1 MWELVLEAFLSQIMV
16 KKDNCLIK
24 TKQMENRP
32 GIFNDVIGPIMRGP
46 SSSHTAASW
55 RAAKMCIDILNEPL
69 KNAIIDFDKD
79 GAWAP
84 NYREQGTTI
93 GIEGGLLEL
102 DMSDDQ
108 IKNTEAIALDRG
120 ISITYEINSF
130 PTDHVNTFRL
140 ALEGTQGKNVRITA
154 ISIGGGSFVIQEIN
168 GFKVQIS
175 GGSYELLLMNASKE
189 ILLED
194 LKAICPESK
203 SMSDSFHEDKRLI
216 NMKFSKQIPAE
227 TIDRIQQTINCED
240 LIIANPVL
248 PIVAGNESQL
258 PFTTVS
264 SLLEYAEK
272 EDLDLAA
279 LGLLYE
285 KHQSGLDTT
294 AIVNR
299 MKSVV
304 EIIENSIKTGLEGT
318 TYDDRILPQQ
328 SHLIKDASRKKKILE
343 NSIVN
348 RIIANVSAIMESK
361 SAMEVVV
368 ANPTAGSCGVVG
380 GVLRAVSDDINA
392 SHDELIQAYF
402 ATGIIGV
409 YFAKGPGFS
418 AEEHGCQVE
427 CGASAGMA
435 AAGIVQLFGGTA
447 KQAIDAA
454 SMAIQNMIGLICDP
468 IADRV
473 EAPCLGKNV
482 SAAVNALSS
491 ATMACAGY
499 NALIPLNEVI
509 ETVSSVS
516 KQMPTCVKCT
526 GKGGLAM
533 TKTACALKEQLA
545 IKKKVTV

>member
-1 MWELVLEAFLSQIMV
+1 MGKS
-16 KKDNCLIK
+16 
-24 TKQMENRP
+24 P
-32 GIFNDVIGPIMRGP
+32 SIFNDVIGPIMRGP

-55 RAAKMCIDILNEPL
+55 RAAKICMDILNEPL
-69 KNAIIDFDKD
+69 KKAIIDFDKD

-93 GIEGGLLEL
+93 GIDGGLLGLE
-102 DMSDDQ
+102 MTDDRM
-108 IKNTEAIALDRG
+108 KNTEQVAAERG
-120 ISITYEINSF
+120 ISILYEVNSF
-130 PTDHVNTFRL
+130 QTNHVNTFRL
-140 ALEGTQGKNVRITA
+140 KLEGEQGKKINVIA
-154 ISIGGGSFVIQEIN
+154 VSIGGGSFEIKEIN
-168 GFKVQIS
+168 GFEVQIN
-175 GGSYELLLMNASKE
+175 GGFYELVLINVKVDIHIDEIKLMFPE
-189 ILLED
+189 CRLVLE
-194 LKAICPESK
+194 SYQNNQ
-203 SMSDSFHEDKRLI
+203 RLI
-216 NMKFSKQIPAE
+216 NLKFSKKISND
-227 TIDRIQQTINCED
+227 TLKRITNTFLCDEVFITK
-240 LIIANPVL
+240 PVL
-248 PIVAGNESQL
+248 PIILGNEIEL
-258 PFTTVS
+258 PFTDID
-264 SLLEYAEK
+264 SLLTYADNQ
-272 EDLDLAA
+272 DLDLGT

-285 KHQSGLDTT
+285 THQSGLNKIDV
-294 AIVNR
+294 IDKMNRVVN
-299 MKSVV
+299 
-304 EIIENSIKTGLEGT
+304 IIENSIKTGLKGT
-318 TYDDRILPQQ
+318 NYEDRILPQQ
-328 SHLIKDASRKKKILE
+328 SHLIERAEKKKQILE

-348 RIIANVSAIMESK
+348 NIISNVSAIMESK

-380 GVLRAVSDDINA
+380 GVFRAVADDIG
-392 SHDELIQAYF
+392 STHEELIQAYF
-402 ATGIIGV
+402 AAGIVGA

-473 EAPCLGKNV
+473 EAPCLGKNI

-499 NALIPLNEVI
+499 NALIPLDEVI

-526 GKGGLAM
+526 GKGGLAI
-533 TKTACALKEQLA
+533 TKTACALKEKMKL
-545 IKKKVTV
+545 KVN